1 MSIYNTGF
9 LGFGGMPP
17 NVGGMFNYMGVPPNV
32 SGGYAGIPPTARGML
47 LNAPESTSTPVQQQ
61 QPSSAASGVQS
72 AYTVGFPGL
81 SDDEVAAML
90 GMEYT
95 GDRDQDQMVQDAVE
109 QARNENAIA
118 TGTAPSQAEID
129 QRTAAFED
137 TMEQLRNN
145 PDMREAWGI
154 DRDTRRFDVG
164 TILRIAASFA
174 IPAISGAIV
183 NALNLSGTVANVTQA
198 TLEAAFSSATGGS
211 PGGALISSFGALGD
225 VADAVQTADQAR
237 GALDTVQD
245 IVKFIQ
251 QVDEYGRRPE
261 DVVEEITTDDQ
272 DDLEEDEDL
281 MGTAQVFT
289 EDGDPFFEPSPGQ
302 RPQPD
307 AGEID
312 DVGYEITEPIV
323 TFEQPDQTVVDE
335 TSQAATAD
343 DSQAATADNS
353 QAATADNSQAATA
366 DGCYCR

>member
-9 LGFGGMPP
+9 PGFGGMPP
-17 NVGGMFNYMGVPPNV
+17 NVGGMFNYMGVPANV

-47 LNAPESTSTPVQQQ
+47 LNAPESTSTPVQQQQQ

-129 QRTAAFED
+129 QRTAAFEN

-164 TILRIAASFA
+164 TILQIAASFA
-174 IPAISGAIV
+174 IPLASGAIV
-183 NALNLSGTVANVTQA
+183 NALNLTGTVANVTQA
-198 TLEAAFSSATGGS
+198 TL
-211 PGGALISSFGALGD
+211 
-225 VADAVQTADQAR
+225 TA
-237 GALDTVQD
+237 G
-245 IVKFIQ
+245 F
-251 QVDEYGRRPE
+251 
-261 DVVEEITTDDQ
+261 
-272 DDLEEDEDL
+272 
-281 MGTAQVFT
+281 
-289 EDGDPFFEPSPGQ
+289 
-302 RPQPD
+302 
-307 AGEID
+307 
-312 DVGYEITEPIV
+312 
-323 TFEQPDQTVVDE
+323 
-335 TSQAATAD
+335 
-343 DSQAATADNS
+343 
-353 QAATADNSQAATA
+353 
-366 DGCYCR
+366 